1 METNKQKEKRVRS
14 CNYTG
19 YEKNVI
25 IDIMTKYSGIIENK
39 RSDSLSLKKREEA
52 WTSLTSEFNSHLN
65 LTPRTVKQIKQCYE
79 NMKRNVKKDHS
90 MEKIERFK
98 TGGGTFIPSVDDTN
112 SKLIAIIQ
120 DQLEPSQN
128 ELDCDAEYNGE
139 IMNQNNQ
146 VIDTTEVE
154 EIVDLPVIVRANES
168 IAEVTTE
175 EEELIREELTEAEIR
190 GEINESGSSSGVPPF
205 GSSACTTKKKT
216 TGSKRGYSQ
225 IQELAAQSTSLCEVE
240 KEFLIKKYRKE
251 EQLLD
256 IKIENAQL
264 KQQLLKKQL
273 EK

>member
-1 METNKQKEKRVRS
+1 MICDFNCDQRCERFRVLAGPPQRS
-14 CNYTG
+14 KTTLYTG
-19 YEKNVI
+19 
-25 IDIMTKYSGIIENK
+25 NK
-39 RSDSLSLKKREEA
+39 RSVREKRENKVMQGEQGEYRENKGIQRQQEEYDKCKDS
-52 WTSLTSEFNSHLN
+52 T
-65 LTPRTVKQIKQCYE
+65 RKKQRKQLEDKE
-79 NMKRNVKKDHS
+79 NKGIR
-90 MEKIERFK
+90 I
-98 TGGGTFIPSVDDTN
+98 
-112 SKLIAIIQ
+112 
-120 DQLEPSQN
+120 QLEPLQN

-225 IQELAAQSTSLCEVE
+225 IQELAAQSTSLCEIE